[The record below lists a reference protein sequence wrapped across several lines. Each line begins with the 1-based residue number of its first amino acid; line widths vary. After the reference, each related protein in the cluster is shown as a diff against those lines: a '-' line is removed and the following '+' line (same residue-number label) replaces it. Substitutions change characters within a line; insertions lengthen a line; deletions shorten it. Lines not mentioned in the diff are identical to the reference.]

1 MTAPHILV
9 VDDEPDIRGLV
20 CEILED
26 EGFVVRVAGDG
37 REARQAC
44 IDQRPDLVLLDIWM
58 PDVDGITLL
67 KEWGKSNEMTAP
79 VIIMSGHG
87 TVETAVEATRLGA
100 YDFLEKP
107 LSLAKLLLTVRHALD
122 DSRLRRE
129 NQSLRRYFHALTQPL
144 GKSEVMVALRK
155 QAEKVAASEA
165 RVLICGEPGV
175 GRQLLARYIHQHS
188 PRREAPFVE
197 LGVASIMAENATR
210 ELFGEESGG
219 EVHRGRLEQAHGGTL
234 YLNEIADMDL
244 DTQGRL
250 FSALQ
255 SRGVVRVG
263 GARQINID
271 VRVIAS
277 TCQDI
282 PAAVAEGRFRED
294 LYYALNVVPMTVPAL
309 REHAEDIP
317 ELLAYYLNYF
327 ADNEGLS
334 YRSFSVAA
342 QNCLRQ
348 HRWPGNVRELKNIV
362 QRLLILGAGDEIHL
376 SEVELCLGAPSAVVA
391 GGDVPSSMAMPGFGQ
406 PLRSARE
413 QFERAYLEYHLREA
427 RGNITHLAKVSG
439 MERTHL
445 YRKMKALGIN
455 PKDDGF

>member
-26 EGFVVRVAGDG
+26 EGFVVSVASDG
-37 REARQAC
+37 GEARQARL
-44 IDQRPDLVLLDIWM
+44 DQRPDLVLLDIWM

-67 KEWGKSNEMTAP
+67 KEWGQNEEMSAP

-107 LSLAKLLLTVRHALD
+107 LSLAKLLLTVHHALE

-129 NQSLRRYFHALTQPL
+129 NQNLRRHLHSLTRPL
-144 GKSEVMVALRK
+144 GKSGVMVALRQ
-155 QAEKVAASEA
+155 QAERVAAADA

-175 GRQLLARYIHQHS
+175 GRQLLARYIHQNS
-188 PRREAPFVE
+188 PRREAPFIE
-197 LGVASIMAENATR
+197 LGVASITAENAAR
-210 ELFGEESGG
+210 ELFGEEVEGKI
-219 EVHRGRLEQAHGGTL
+219 HYGRLEQAHGGTL
-234 YLNEIADMDL
+234 YLNEVADMDL

-255 SRGVVRVG
+255 SQSVVRVG
-263 GARQINID
+263 GATQVKID
-271 VRVIAS
+271 VRVMAS
-277 TCQDI
+277 TRKDI
-282 PAAVAEGRFRED
+282 QEAVAKGRFRED
-294 LYYALNVVPMTVPAL
+294 LFYALNVVPITVPPL
-309 REHAEDIP
+309 RQRAADIP
-317 ELLAYYLNYF
+317 ELLTYYLNYF
-327 ADNEGLS
+327 ADNEGLG

-342 QNCLRQ
+342 QNRLRQ
-348 HRWPGNVRELKNIV
+348 HSWPGNVRELKNLV
-362 QRLLILGAGDEIHL
+362 QRLLILGTDEEIGL
-376 SEVELCLGAPSAVVA
+376 DEVELCLGAAPVA
-391 GGDVPSSMAMPGFGQ
+391 GDGEAGAVLPCFDQ
-406 PLRSARE
+406 PLRAARE

-427 RGNITHLAKVSG
+427 RGNITHLAKAAG

-455 PKDDGF
+455 PKDDPF